1 MAHRLR
7 RYAPRAFRVGVVLAI
22 IMAVPLAG
30 VAWFSISAV
39 RETEAERARVTDVRD
54 SIDHLVALSDLRTRL
69 LEERNWT
76 AAANGIAE
84 IGLSSEVVQELVGVN
99 LADEAKE
106 ASAEVDRLVAD
117 LALDEVRAQLDVIRA
132 TDTRSLD
139 ESNLLYIDLER
150 AIGEQASVMFEDLLD
165 DAAAIRDEGELVDAL
180 RLLEAS
186 TLARQSIATEFN
198 RYFAALFSQPSE
210 RQEQLLAL
218 ASAEALRQ
226 EAFTKVRGL
235 ADRGSKTDEAA
246 TEISESADAD
256 QFAAEVND
264 LVARSFVGERQ
275 DALSANSLAD
285 LNGITSTFES
295 SRVATDLYLGLVKA
309 AGEDVERASKDAV
322 SGAESRNQ
330 LALVYLL
337 AVLAASVGVA
347 FGATRVIVQPLH
359 RLASGAR
366 RIRDGEPPELVA
378 RGPIEV
384 REAAWAI
391 DEAGVQ
397 LDLAARQALA
407 LAEGDLENP
416 SLRDPGPG
424 NLGKA
429 LQTAVRNLAA
439 SLNEREE
446 FRRRIAHEA
455 SHDGLTQLPNRNA
468 SLDQLERGLAR
479 TERSSTQLAV
489 LFIDL
494 DGFKRVNDL
503 HGHQAGDAVLR
514 ATSHRLVAAVRNG
527 DHVGRLG
534 GDEFVVIA
542 EPIESIELALA
553 LAHRI
558 IDAIE
563 APIQDGNVHATV
575 TASVGIAISGEPGAS
590 ASDLLRDADLA
601 VYRAKALGRGQ
612 AQICDEQLRS
622 EIVKRADLEQAL
634 QSAVANDEFVLH
646 YQPIVKPDGDQ
657 PVGFE
662 ALIRWNRPGTA
673 LLPPDAFIPCAE
685 RSELIIAIDCWVIQA
700 VAAQIAE
707 WNRSGE
713 PTVPIAIN
721 ISAKHLASPRFI
733 DNILGPLDHYEV
745 DPSRVI
751 IEVTES
757 ALLHDMSLAAVK
769 LQALR
774 SRGIRIA
781 IDDFGTGYTSL
792 AHLRTLPV
800 DILKI
805 DRSFTNDASALSLV
819 KLIIDT
825 GHLLGATVT
834 AEGIETPAQAGQI
847 KALGADELQ
856 GYLYG
861 RPAPVSDLARSAIH
875 ANEPVSSP
883 NTYETSG

>member
-7 RYAPRAFRVGVVLAI
+7 HYAPRAFRVGVVLAI

-39 RETEAERARVTDVRD
+39 REAEAERARVTDVRD

-76 AAANGIAE
+76 AAANGIDD
-84 IGLSSEVVQELVGVN
+84 IGLSSDVVEELVGVD
-99 LADEAKE
+99 LADEANE

-117 LALDEVRAQLDVIRA
+117 LALDEVRSQLDVIRA
-132 TDTRSLD
+132 TGSRSLD
-139 ESNLLYIDLER
+139 ETNLLYVDLER
-150 AIGEQASVMFEDLLD
+150 AIGEQASAMFEDLLD
-165 DAAAIRDEGELVDAL
+165 DAAAIRDEGELVDTL

-210 RQEQLLAL
+210 RQEQLHAL

-226 EAFTKVRGL
+226 EAFTKVSSL
-235 ADRGSKTDEAA
+235 AQQGSTTYDAA
-246 TEISESADAD
+246 TEISESVDAER
-256 QFAAEVND
+256 FAAEVND
-264 LVARSFVGERQ
+264 LVARSLVGERQ
-275 DALSANSLAD
+275 DALSGDSLAD

-295 SRVATDLYLGLVKA
+295 SRVATDLYLSLVKA
-309 AGEDVERASKDAV
+309 AGDDVERTSNDAV
-322 SGAESRNQ
+322 SDAVSRNQ
-330 LALVYLL
+330 RALAYLL
-337 AVLAASVGVA
+337 AVLAASAGVA
-347 FGATRVIVQPLH
+347 VGATRVIVQPLH
-359 RLASGAR
+359 RLANGAR
-366 RIRDGEPPELVA
+366 RIRDGEPPQLVA

-391 DEAGVQ
+391 NEAGVQ

-407 LAEGDLENP
+407 LAEGDLENL

-429 LQTAVRNLAA
+429 LQTAVRNLTD
-439 SLNEREE
+439 SLHEREE

-479 TERSSTQLAV
+479 TARGSTQLAV

-514 ATSHRLVAAVRNG
+514 ATAHRLVAAVRNG

-542 EPIESIELALA
+542 EPVDSAEVAVA

-558 IDAIE
+558 VDAVE

-575 TASVGIAISGEPGAS
+575 TASVGIAVSGEPGVS

-601 VYRAKALGRGQ
+601 VYRAKALGRGYVQ
-612 AQICDEQLRS
+612 VCDEQLRS
-622 EIVKRADLEQAL
+622 EIVERADLEQAL
-634 QSAVANDEFVLH
+634 ALAIANDEFVLH
-646 YQPIVKPDGDQ
+646 YQPIVKPTGDEL
-657 PVGFE
+657 VGYE
-662 ALIRWNRPGTA
+662 ALIRWNRPGAA
-673 LLPPDAFIPCAE
+673 LLQPDAFIPCAE
-685 RSELIIAIDCWVIQA
+685 RSDLIIAIDCWVILS

-707 WNRSGE
+707 WDRNGE
-713 PTVPIAIN
+713 PVVPIAIN

-733 DNILGPLDHYEV
+733 DNILGPLDRYKV

-769 LQALR
+769 LQSLR
-774 SRGIRIA
+774 NRGARIA

-792 AHLRTLPV
+792 AHLRTLPM

-805 DRSFTNDASALSLV
+805 DRSFTNDISALSLV

-834 AEGIETPAQAGQI
+834 AEGIETAAQAGQI
-847 KALGADELQ
+847 RSLGADDLQ
-856 GYLYG
+856 GYLFG
-861 RPAPVSDLARSAIH
+861 RPAPASDLARFVAPPNSRIL
-875 ANEPVSSP
+875 SP
-883 NTYETSG
+883 ET